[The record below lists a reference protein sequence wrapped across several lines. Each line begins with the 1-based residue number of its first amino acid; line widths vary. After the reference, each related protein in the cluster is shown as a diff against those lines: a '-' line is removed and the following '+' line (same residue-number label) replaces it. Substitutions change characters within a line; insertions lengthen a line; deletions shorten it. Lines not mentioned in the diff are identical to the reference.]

1 MATPTPQATA
11 RIPTHE
17 VRQARRMLAYGLV
30 LAALVPLLGIA
41 LLSYERANTQARALG
56 RAGLIADAVDKQL
69 RDRLFLLGR
78 QLDSAA
84 ATTDSTATSTIAT
97 NTTGAVPAAATA
109 LAGNPEHWPI
119 PMFGL
124 RIAPD
129 RQAAAADGRR
139 LLSIG
144 PPQRQGPQWRV
155 PVSRRTA
162 DGRRVHA
169 LVDAGL
175 FDELVQGYSIGAN
188 DRVNLVHGDGVMLAR
203 SRDQGRNIGV
213 RLDQSTLF
221 DPQRRSQTSG
231 GFSQRSVLDGVQRDF
246 LFRRLPD
253 LPLIIVV
260 GTEQR
265 SVLAAW
271 AGFAGTVFLLTL
283 LLGLSWAWLT
293 RRFAKSKRR
302 QAHLIGELKQTIEV
316 LNHTE
321 ERLRQAHALVALS
334 EWELDLDSGQ
344 VHWDEQN
351 WCIYGQPASAKPMTL
366 DGAFRMVD
374 PRDLG
379 ALQARLRQVVEG
391 IGPPLDTEYRIRR
404 EDGSVRWIHARAELI
419 VGAGGRRHLH
429 GVQQD
434 ITDLVLTRE
443 RLDAAE
449 RQYRLMFDI
458 NPLPMWVYDLE
469 SLQLLAVNE
478 SAIDKYGYSREE
490 FLALTVLDIRPD
502 EERAQA
508 AALLKVTPMRDESGR
523 AWRHLLKDGSIIHVN
538 NVGVAIDFNGRRAC
552 LVLIRDITDQL
563 LAEAGQRSSEERFR
577 LIARATS
584 DAVYDLDLAAD
595 TLWWSDSF
603 YTSFGYTPQQVPATL
618 EAWEA
623 LVHPDDLARVGT
635 SLQVAIDADASEW
648 EEEYRFLRHDGG
660 FAQVVDRGYLLRD
673 AAGRAT
679 RMVGGMLDMTEKR
692 RSDADLLL
700 LRRAIEVTRNGIVI
714 SDARQPDCPVVY
726 VNPAFERITGYSAED
741 ILGRNCR
748 LLQLDDRDQVG
759 IESIR
764 QALREQRETRVVLRN
779 YRKDGTAFHNE
790 LQLAPVR
797 DAGGVLT
804 HYVGVQSDVTD
815 RQHYEQ
821 QLAYR
826 ATHDELT
833 GLPNRQLLLDRLQQ
847 MVLVAERHGR
857 AFAVLFI
864 DLDDFKLVN
873 DSLGHSAGDEVLR
886 EVARRLRDVVSATD
900 TVGRFGGDEFVVVLG
915 EAADDEALQPVI
927 ARITAALTQPVDIA
941 GVLYTLTPSIG
952 YCWYPQAARDAEA
965 LLMRADVAMYQ
976 AKQQGRNRAV
986 GYRSEFDTA
995 VSKRLQL
1002 VSQLRDALRREE
1014 FRLVFQPVFGADGL
1028 PTALEALVR
1037 WHHPERGL
1045 LQPDQFIAVCEE
1057 SGLIVE
1063 LGRRVLREAAR
1074 HHALLAAVG
1083 LGHMRIAV
1091 NVSAAQ
1097 FAHDLHADI
1106 AAVMDEFALP
1116 PGVLELELTES
1127 VIMARPEQAIHAM
1140 QQIAGLGVGISVDD
1154 FGTGYSS
1161 LAYLKRLPIERLKID
1176 QSFVRDLGVD
1186 EDDAAICASIIGLA
1200 HSLGLAT
1207 VGEGVETV
1215 QQHEWLLAR
1224 GCDEIQGYL
1233 LGRPQPFEQ
1242 LLPALLAPPAAVP
1255 LA

>member
-11 RIPTHE
+11 RIKNQD
-17 VRQARRMLAYGLV
+17 VRQTRRMLAFGLV
-30 LAALVPLLGIA
+30 LAALVPLLGIG
-41 LLSYERANTQARALG
+41 LLSYERANAQARALD
-56 RAGLIADAVDKQL
+56 RAQLIVQAVDKQL

-78 QLDSAA
+78 QLDTAA
-84 ATTDSTATSTIAT
+84 AGD
-97 NTTGAVPAAATA
+97 GAAQTAATA
-109 LAGNPEHWPI
+109 AGDPAQWPI
-119 PMFGL
+119 PILNL
-124 RIAPD
+124 RVAAD
-129 RQAAAADGRR
+129 RLVGATDGRR

-144 PPQRQGPQWRV
+144 VPRRQAGRWWV
-155 PVSRRTA
+155 PVSRRTV
-162 DGRRVHA
+162 DGRRVHGEI
-169 LVDAGL
+169 DADL
-175 FDELVQGYSIGAN
+175 FAEVLQGYSLGDH
-188 DRVNLVHGDGVMLAR
+188 DRLNVVHADGVMLAR
-203 SRDQGRNIGV
+203 SRDNDRHVGV
-213 RLDQSTLF
+213 HLDQATLF
-221 DPQRRSQTSG
+221 DAQWRTSDEGTFRGRSD
-231 GFSQRSVLDGVQRDF
+231 LDGVQREF
-246 LFRRLPD
+246 LFRRLRD

-265 SVLAAW
+265 SVLATW
-271 AGFAGTVFLLTL
+271 AGFAGTVFLLSL

-293 RRFAKSKRR
+293 RRFAQGKRR
-302 QAHLIGELKQTIEV
+302 QSHLIGELKQTIEA
-316 LNHTE
+316 LNRTE
-321 ERLRQAHALVALS
+321 ERLRQAHALAALG
-334 EWELDLDSGQ
+334 EWQLDLGTGD
-344 VHWDEQN
+344 VHWDEDN
-351 WCIYGQPASAKPMTL
+351 WRAYGKSASDKPATL
-366 DGAFRMVD
+366 DEAFAAVD
-374 PRDLG
+374 ARDRP
-379 ALQARLRQVVEG
+379 ALQVRVRELVDG
-391 IGPPLDTEYRIRR
+391 SGPLLDTEYRIRR
-404 EDGSVRWIHARAELI
+404 ADGSVRWIHARAEL
-419 VGAGGRRHLH
+419 VVAANGHRHVH
-429 GVQQD
+429 AVQQD
-434 ITDLVLTRE
+434 ITEVVLTRE

-478 SAIDKYGYSREE
+478 SAIAKYGYSRDE
-490 FLALTVLDIRPD
+490 LLGLTVLDIRPAD
-502 EERAQA
+502 ERAEA
-508 AALLKVTPMRDESGR
+508 AEFLRTTPMRDDSGR
-523 AWRHLLKDGSIIHVN
+523 AWRHLLKGGAVIHVN
-538 NVGVAIDFNGRRAC
+538 NVGVDIDFNGRRAC

-563 LAEAGQRSSEERFR
+563 QAQAAQRASEERFR
-577 LIARATS
+577 LVARATS
-584 DAVYDLDLAAD
+584 DAVYDLDIAAG

-603 YTSFGYTPQQVPATL
+603 YTSFGYSPGQVPATL

-623 LVHPDDLARVGT
+623 LVHPDDLARVGA
-635 SLQVAIDADASEW
+635 SLQAAIDANASEW
-648 EEEYRFLRHDGG
+648 EEEYRFSCRDGG
-660 FAQVVDRGYLLRD
+660 FAQVIDRGYLLRD
-673 AAGRAT
+673 ADGRAT
-679 RMVGGMLDMTEKR
+679 RMVGGMLDVSEKR
-692 RSDADLLL
+692 RSEADVTL

-714 SDARQPDCPVVY
+714 SDARHPGQPVVY

-748 LLQLDDRDQVG
+748 LLQLEDRDQVG
-759 IESIR
+759 IEGIR
-764 QALREQRETRVVLRN
+764 LALREERETRVVLRN
-779 YRKDGTAFHNE
+779 YRKDGTLFYNE
-790 LQLAPVR
+790 FQLAPVR
-797 DAGGVLT
+797 DAAGVLT
-804 HYVGVQSDVTD
+804 HYVGVQSDVTE
-815 RQHYEQ
+815 RQQYEQ

-864 DLDDFKLVN
+864 DMDDFKLVN

-886 EVARRLRDVVSATD
+886 EVARRLRDVVVATD

-915 EAADDEALQPVI
+915 EPADEAALQLVI
-927 ARITAALTQPVDIA
+927 ARISAALVEPIDIA
-941 GVLYTLTPSIG
+941 GMLYTLTPSIG
-952 YCWYPQAARDAEA
+952 YCWYPQAGRSAEA

-1074 HHALLAAVG
+1074 HHALLVEVG
-1083 LGHMRIAV
+1083 LGHLRIAV

-1097 FAHDLHADI
+1097 FAQDLHADI
-1106 AAVMDEFALP
+1106 AAVMHEFALP

-1140 QQIAGLGVGISVDD
+1140 QEIAALGVAISVDD

-1176 QSFVRDLGVD
+1176 QSFVRDLGID

-1200 HSLGLAT
+1200 HSLDLAT
-1207 VGEGVETV
+1207 VGEGVETA
-1215 QQHEWLLAR
+1215 QQHAWLLAR

-1242 LLPALLAPPAAVP
+1242 LLPALLEPIVAVP